1 MKARKILALV
11 LAVLMAATLGTAI
24 FAATSEED
32 GTGSITVRNPAPG
45 KTYTAYKLFDMTY
58 DGEGHY
64 AYTFDVM
71 GGATTR
77 FLSAMKQYAGRENSG
92 FTVTKSNTDSVYTVD
107 FTADFSAADFAAFL
121 SDYLET
127 WPDTILS
134 VYPLENGTV
143 DDLPLAYYFVTTDNG
158 SLCNLT
164 STDPDAV
171 IYDKNVPLVIEKTAD
186 DDDGTVLVGQEI
198 TYTVTGAL
206 PEDITGYTA
215 FYYEISDTMSEGLTF
230 SGSIRVLF
238 GDDVVFDNG
247 DGATVADPVGAYTAG
262 SNGFTWRA
270 DLVGLEDHLGDA
282 VTVIYTAT
290 VNGNAVE
297 RDGETNSAT
306 LRYSNDPAD
315 ATSFCEDNPPA
326 VVEVDT
332 FNVDVIKVDSADDT
346 ATLAGAEFVLYRED
360 GVEDLYYS
368 YANGAVSW
376 VSESEASVMTTGQNG
391 KVSFD
396 GLDAGTY
403 YLVEKKAPLGFKK
416 ATDPF
421 VIVLT
426 LTDGATAGEK
436 VLAAS
441 IDGVAMETDG
451 DTMTATC
458 TVANPAGTVLPETG
472 GMGTTVLYVIGG
484 ILIAVAITVLV
495 TKKRVGAK

>member
-1 MKARKILALV
+1 MKAKKILAIL
-11 LAVLMAATLGTAI
+11 LAVLMAATLGVAI

-32 GTGSITVRNPAPG
+32 GTGSITIQNPAPG

-71 GGATTR
+71 GDASTR
-77 FLSAMKQYAGRENSG
+77 FLSAMKQYADRENSG

-121 SDYLET
+121 ADYLER
-127 WPDTILS
+127 WPDTILRQYS
-134 VYPLENGTV
+134 LENGTV
-143 DDLPLAYYFVTTDNG
+143 DGLPLAYYFVTTDNG

-198 TYTVTGAL
+198 VYTVTGTL

-215 FYYEISDTMSEGLTF
+215 FYYEISDIMSEGLTF
-230 SGSIRVLF
+230 SGAIRVLF
-238 GDDVVFDNG
+238 GDDIVFDNS
-247 DGATVADPVGAYTAG
+247 DGAAVADPVGTYTAG
-262 SNGFTWRA
+262 SNGFTWCA
-270 DLVGLEDHLGDA
+270 DLVGLEDHLGDT
-282 VTVIYTAT
+282 VTVTYTAT
-290 VNGNAVE
+290 VNENAVE

-306 LRYSNDPAD
+306 LRYSNDPSD
-315 ATSFCEDNPPA
+315 VTSFCEDNPPA
-326 VVEVDT
+326 VVEVYS

-346 ATLAGAEFVLYRED
+346 VTLDGAEFVLYKED
-360 GVEDLYYS
+360 GPEEVYYS
-368 YANGAVSW
+368 YANGEVSW
-376 VSESEASVMTTGQNG
+376 VTQSEASVLTTGQDG

-403 YLVEKKAPLGFKK
+403 YLVEKKAPLGYKK

-421 VIVLT
+421 VVVLT
-426 LTDGATAGEK
+426 LTDGEVAGEK
-436 VLAAS
+436 VLSAQ

-458 TVANPAGTVLPETG
+458 TIANPAGSVLPETG

-484 ILIAVAITVLV
+484 ILIAVAVTVLV